1 MKCCRSIFQVFQGIS
16 LEWLSFCTEPII
28 MSHATFLISRKISNH
43 DCNSPLGRRYSLISD
58 ATHYATNQESVLL
71 IGLLSMHL
79 KLKAD

>member
-1 MKCCRSIFQVFQGIS
+1 
-16 LEWLSFCTEPII
+16 

-58 ATHYATNQESVLL
+58 AMHYATNQESVLL

-79 KLKAD
+79 KLKADWLCFILNDDLDSRVAVNCN